1 MEGTSDMTPFEE
13 NEIDQLL
20 TKAEELLQEDK
31 AVEALSLLERAHKL
45 EPHHGWIMLFRGVAL
60 GQLGQLEEAVEQF
73 LSSADGNLDD
83 IDIQV
88 DAARHLSLLEQYQDA
103 IICADRAIKL
113 DASDAG
119 GQAIYSEILERMG
132 RIEEAV
138 PYREQALLLDADDI
152 DSRYYL
158 AVDLCEL
165 GRHQEASQV
174 SQSLVDNFGDDPDV
188 IRLHGACLSYSGN
201 HQDALACWAELER
214 IEGITPNLLHNR
226 ASTLDVIGLRE
237 EALATINEAIEL
249 EPDLALNYYTRGMIN
264 EHYNDEVAAI
274 EDYLE
279 AIARDPEHLDAIMNL
294 VEIAVAADVEA
305 AVLERID
312 HLLEITDNAA
322 KLLYA
327 RGRLLMELDELS
339 QGKTAIEMAVQREPS
354 LSVAWF
360 SLTVL
365 YGMEGDLEASV
376 QASAQALHFFADD
389 PVLWLNRGLALHDLR
404 RYPEAL
410 ECYDHAAQL
419 EPTDA
424 VPWLQIGRMMLLD
437 LERPSD
443 ARGALKEVLRLQ
455 PKNQSAS
462 WMLALCLL
470 RMERTEEAAN
480 ELQKLLADDPDYL
493 WGRLVRAAF
502 HAQRKAI
509 EDALQ
514 DLAVAVAQGY
524 DVRLLQNE
532 PLFKPLWKE
541 SRFKTLVAGKTP

>member
-1 MEGTSDMTPFEE
+1 MEDAMTPYE
-13 NEIDQLL
+13 NEIEQLL
-20 TKAEELLQEDK
+20 TKAEELLQDEKPD
-31 AVEALSLLERAHKL
+31 EAMSLLERARKL
-45 EPHHGWIMLFRGVAL
+45 EPRHAWTMLFRGVAL
-60 GQLGQLEEAVEQF
+60 GQLGHVEEAVEQF
-73 LSSADGNLDD
+73 LAAADENIAD

-103 IICADRAIKL
+103 IICAERAVAL
-113 DASDAG
+113 DESDAG
-119 GQAIYSEILERMG
+119 GQAVYGEILERLG

-138 PYREQALLLDADDI
+138 PYREHALSLDAEDV

-158 AVDLCEL
+158 AVDLCDL
-165 GRHQEASQV
+165 GRYQEASQV
-174 SQSLVDNFGDDPDV
+174 SQPLVDNFGDDPDI
-188 IRLHGACLSYSGN
+188 IRLHGACLSYSGF

-237 EALATINEAIEL
+237 EALATIDEAIEL

-264 EHYNDEVAAI
+264 EHHGDDAAAI
-274 EDYLE
+274 EDYL
-279 AIARDPEHLDAIMNL
+279 AAMTRDPEHLDAIINL
-294 VEIAVAADVEA
+294 VELAVTVDVVA

-312 HLLEITDNAA
+312 HLLAISENTA

-327 RGRLLMELDELS
+327 RGRLLMELDDLP
-339 QGKTAIEMAVQREPS
+339 QGKSAIEQAVQREPS

-360 SLTVL
+360 ALTML

-376 QASAQALHFFADD
+376 TASGQALRYFDD
-389 PVLWLNRGLALHDLR
+389 DSGLWLNRGLALHDLK

-410 ECYDHAAQL
+410 ECYDRAAQL
-419 EPTDA
+419 ALEDP

-437 LERPSD
+437 LGRPAD

-455 PKNQSAS
+455 PENQSAS
-462 WMLALCLL
+462 WMLALCCL
-470 RMERTEEAAN
+470 RLTRTEEAER
-480 ELQKLLADDPDYL
+480 ELGKLLADDPDYL

-502 HAQRKAI
+502 HAQKSSV

-514 DLAVAVAQGY
+514 DLAVVVAQGY
-524 DVRLLQNE
+524 DVRLLLNE

-541 SRFKTLVAGKTP
+541 SRFKTLVGKK